1 MFIEIESLK
10 DEPLEF
16 HHRYAEGGLA
26 FEHEE
31 ASLVSPVTVDFVLTH
46 KGSELSIHGS
56 LETAV
61 RMKCAR
67 CLKEF
72 SKDLGESFG
81 LLYAPHPKV
90 TGPGAEIEL
99 KYDEMDVGFYDGIR
113 FDVDL
118 MIAERIAMALP
129 MRSLCR
135 EDCKG
140 LCFSC
145 GKDLNEGP
153 CRCESTPA
161 DSRMSVLLEF
171 RKKTKD

>member
-1 MFIEIESLK
+1 LFIEIESLT
-10 DEPLEF
+10 DEPLQF
-16 HHRYAEGGLA
+16 HHRYAEGELA

-31 ASLVSPVTVDFVLTH
+31 ATLSSPVTVDFVLTH
-46 KGSELSIHGS
+46 KGLELSIDGNV
-56 LETAV
+56 EATV

-67 CLKEF
+67 CLREF
-72 SKDLGESFG
+72 SRDLDEAFR
-81 LLYAPHPKV
+81 LFYATHPRV
-90 TGPGAEIEL
+90 SGPGAEIEL
-99 KYDEMDVGFYDGIR
+99 KYDDMGVGFYDGVR
-113 FDVDL
+113 FDVDI

-145 GKDLNEGP
+145 GKDLNEGA
-153 CRCESTPA
+153 CQCESAPP

-171 RKKTKD
+171 RRKMED